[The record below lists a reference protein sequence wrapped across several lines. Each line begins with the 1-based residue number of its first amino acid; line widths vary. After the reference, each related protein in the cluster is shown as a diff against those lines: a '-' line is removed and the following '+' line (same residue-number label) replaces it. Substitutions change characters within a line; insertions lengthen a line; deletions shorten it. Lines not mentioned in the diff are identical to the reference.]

1 MSLNKKN
8 ASVAKNNN
16 RFQALS
22 NEEMEEIKQAFN
34 LFDTNNTGKINP
46 SELKQAMQS
55 LGFNERNPTIF
66 SMICDL
72 DTPLNAKNGGIDFD
86 TFVDAINNKLGDK
99 DSEEGVRRIFQL
111 FTSDPNADSIDAS
124 DLHRI
129 ARELG
134 ETMTKEELNDMLKRA
149 SSSGNS
155 LTFREFFDIMTK
167 KTF

>member
-1 MSLNKKN
+1 MNKKG
-8 ASVAKNNN
+8 AKNNN

-22 NEEMEEIKQAFN
+22 NEEMEEIKQAFE

-46 SELKQAMQS
+46 AELKQAMQS
-55 LGFNERNPTIF
+55 LGFNDRNPTIF
-66 SMICDL
+66 AMICDL
-72 DTPLNAKNGGIDFD
+72 DTPQAAKNGGIDLE

-99 DSEEGVRRIFQL
+99 DSEEGIRRIFQL
-111 FTSDPNADSIDAS
+111 FTSDPNAESIDAS

-129 ARELG
+129 A
-134 ETMTKEELNDMLKRA
+134 KEELNDMLKRA

-155 LTFREFFDIMTK
+155 LTFREFYDIMTK

>member
-1 MSLNKKN
+1 MSLNKK
-8 ASVAKNNN
+8 VAPKNN

-22 NEEMEEIKQAFN
+22 NEEMEEIKQAFD

-55 LGFNERNPTIF
+55 LGFNDRNPTIF

-72 DTPLNAKNGGIDFD
+72 DTPQAAKNGGI
-86 TFVDAINNKLGDK
+86 TLEVFVDAINEKLGDK
-99 DSEEGVRRIFQL
+99 ESIEGVRRIFQL
-111 FTSDPNADSIDAS
+111 FTSDPNAEAIDAS

-149 SSSGNS
+149 SASGNS
-155 LTFREFFDIMTK
+155 LTFNEFYDIMTK
-167 KTF
+167 KTFP

>member
-1 MSLNKKN
+1 MSMNKKN
-8 ASVAKNNN
+8 QPKNNN

-22 NEEMEEIKQAFN
+22 NEEMEEIKQAFE

-46 SELKQAMQS
+46 AELKQAMQS
-55 LGFNERNPTIF
+55 LGFNDRNPTIF
-66 SMICDL
+66 AMICDL
-72 DTPLNAKNGGIDFD
+72 DTPQAAKNGGIDLE

-99 DSEEGVRRIFQL
+99 DSEEGIKRIFQL
-111 FTSDPNADSIDAS
+111 FTSDPNAESIDAT

-129 ARELG
+129 AKELG

-155 LTFREFFDIMTK
+155 LTFREFYDIMTK
-167 KTF
+167 KTFP

>member
-1 MSLNKKN
+1 MSTKKTQ
-8 ASVAKNNN
+8 VAKNAN

-22 NEEMEEIKQAFN
+22 NEEMEEIRQAFN
-34 LFDTNNTGKINP
+34 LFDTNNTGRINP
-46 SELKQAMQS
+46 AELKQAMQS
-55 LGFNERNPTIF
+55 LGFNDRNPTIF

-72 DTPLNAKNGGIDFD
+72 DTPQNAKAGGIDLD
-86 TFVDAINNKLGDK
+86 TFVTAINEKLGDK

-111 FTSDPNADSIDAS
+111 FTSDPHADSIDAS

-155 LTFREFFDIMTK
+155 LTFREFYDIMTK
-167 KTF
+167 KTFP

>member
-1 MSLNKKN
+1 MSKKV
-8 ASVAKNNN
+8 ASSTRNNN

-22 NEEMEEIKQAFN
+22 NEEMEEIKQAFD

-46 SELKQAMQS
+46 AELKQAMQS
-55 LGFNERNPTIF
+55 LGFNDRNPTIF

-72 DTPLNAKNGGIDFD
+72 DTPQNAKNGGIDLD

-99 DSEEGVRRIFQL
+99 ESDEGIRRIFQL
-111 FTSDPNADSIDAS
+111 FTSDPNATSIDAS

-155 LTFREFFDIMTK
+155 LSFNEFRDIMTK
-167 KTF
+167 KTFP